1 VYDFDNDGLIDVI
14 ARNQGAFGN
23 AGGHTLF
30 FYKQQSVGNWI
41 KYQKEI
47 LDGEGLKM
55 ADINKDHKQDIV
67 TNGHWF
73 ENTGNMEDW
82 KEHNFTDTWT
92 WPNTFIEVADMNN
105 DGLPD
110 ILHSPAELAGNY
122 YRVSWFEAPKDPALL
137 WEEHIVVDSV
147 ETIEH
152 SIGAADFNSDGKMDI
167 IIAEMQQ
174 GVDPDEVAI
183 FYNQG
188 EDNWE
193 KQVISTGGSH
203 SMCLHDFDGDGDMD
217 VFGANF
223 AEHVVKM
230 WINEK

>member
-1 VYDFDNDGLIDVI
+1 
-14 ARNQGAFGN
+14 
-23 AGGHTLF
+23 
-30 FYKQQSVGNWI
+30 
-41 KYQKEI
+41 
-47 LDGEGLKM
+47 M
-55 ADINKDHKQDIV
+55 ADINKDNKQDIV
-67 TNGHWF
+67 TNGYWF
-73 ENTGNMEDW
+73 ENTGSMEHW
-82 KEHNFTDTWT
+82 EEHKFTDTWT
-92 WPNTFIEVADMNN
+92 WPNTFIDVADIND

-167 IIAEMQQ
+167 ITAEMQQ

-183 FYNQG
+183 FYNRG
-188 EDNWE
+188 EDTWE

-203 SMCLHDFDGDGDMD
+203 SMCLQDFDGDGDMD
-217 VFGANF
+217 IFGANF
-223 AEHVVKM
+223 AEHIVKM
-230 WINEK
+230 WVNEKQP